1 MKGIEAFGELQSNY
15 PEADYKGSLRSS
27 AALLGAAAWSGGRG
41 GLVWGGGGG
50 GSRLTHRGLQSLG
63 WESFVT
69 NQLLMVVFRIFEEFM
84 IRNDK
89 W

>member
-41 GLVWGGGGG
+41 GLVGGGGG
-50 GSRLTHRGLQSLG
+50 R
-63 WESFVT
+63 
-69 NQLLMVVFRIFEEFM
+69 
-84 IRNDK
+84 D
-89 W
+89 